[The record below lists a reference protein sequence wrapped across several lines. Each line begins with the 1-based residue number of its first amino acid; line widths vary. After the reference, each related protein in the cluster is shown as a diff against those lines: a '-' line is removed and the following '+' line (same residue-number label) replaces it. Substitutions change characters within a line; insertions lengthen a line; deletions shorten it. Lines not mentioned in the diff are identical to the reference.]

1 MKIEILENQ
10 AAVAQRA
17 ADLLLELCRA
27 KADAHS
33 ADGFVNVALSG
44 GTTPKA
50 LYKILTA
57 PPYKDA
63 MPWDKIRWFVGDERT
78 VPIDHQ
84 DSNFHMAREN
94 LFKPLGVSEDLQF
107 PVPNV
112 GVAPPLQVASDY
124 ETDILQWV
132 KSRGEE
138 GLPVFDVILL
148 GVGSDG
154 HTASLFPHTKAL
166 DESPGKI
173 VVANY
178 VDKLQTWRITLTA
191 DVIRNAAN
199 VLVLVTGEDKAQAMS
214 HVLDGP
220 PDYPQYPAQLARDLH
235 SATWL
240 VDAAAASHL
249 KK

>member
-17 ADLLLELCRA
+17 ADLLLELCRS
-27 KADAHS
+27 KAES
-33 ADGFVNVALSG
+33 TGDGIVNVALSG
-44 GTTPKA
+44 GTTPRA
-50 LYKILTA
+50 LYKILTGA
-57 PPYKDA
+57 PYKDA
-63 MPWDKIRWFVGDERT
+63 MPWGKIRWFVGDERT

-94 LFKPLGVSEDLQF
+94 LFKPVGVAEELQF

-124 ETDILQWV
+124 ETEITRWV
-132 KSRGEE
+132 QPREE
-138 GLPVFDVILL
+138 GGLPAFDVILL

-166 DESPGKI
+166 DESAGKI

-178 VDKLQTWRITLTA
+178 VDKLQTWRISLTA
-191 DVIRNAAN
+191 DVIRNADN

-220 PDYPQYPAQLARDLH
+220 SDYPQYPAQLARDLDA
-235 SATWL
+235 ATWL
-240 VDAAAASHL
+240 VDAPAASHL
-249 KK
+249 KN